1 MTNAEIFN
9 KLQAILMDQFDLEA
23 TEVELKT
30 NLSDDIDADSLDLFE
45 VMNRVEDEF
54 DIKLD
59 VADNIAT
66 VQDLVTKI
74 DEQVNA

>member
-9 KLQAILMDQFDLEA
+9 KLQAILMDQFYLEA

-45 VMNRVEDEF
+45 VLNRVEDEF

-59 VADNIAT
+59 VADNI
-66 VQDLVTKI
+66 
-74 DEQVNA
+74 

>member
-45 VMNRVEDEF
+45 VLNRVEDEF

-59 VADNIAT
+59 VADDITT

-74 DEQVNA
+74 DEQLNA